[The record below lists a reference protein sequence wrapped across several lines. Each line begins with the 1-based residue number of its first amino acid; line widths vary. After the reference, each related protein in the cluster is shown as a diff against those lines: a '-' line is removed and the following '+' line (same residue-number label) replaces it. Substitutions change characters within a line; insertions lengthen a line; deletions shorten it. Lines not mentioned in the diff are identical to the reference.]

1 MSFVVVQNLSKS
13 FNDTKVFSNINFTIE
28 QGEFI
33 TLLGPSGCG
42 KSTLLRCIAGL
53 NSVDDG
59 HIMVA
64 GEDITNLP
72 PQKRGIGMVFQ
83 SYALFPNMTAYDNIA
98 FGLKIKKTPQ
108 AEIDK
113 AVREAIDLVELN
125 GREDHFID
133 ELSGGQRQRVAL
145 ARALVVRP
153 RILFLDEPLSAL
165 DAKIRKRLR
174 YLIRQIQKELNLTT
188 IFVTHDQEEAMVMS
202 DRIFLMNKGAIIQSG
217 APAEIYE
224 HPVDEFAAGFIGSYN
239 ILPADFAQKYFHFD
253 GKHKCAVRP
262 ESIYIGKPQEDVPG
276 LFGPLPATIKF
287 VQLLGSV
294 LRCTTEVAGTEI
306 TVDSLNLQTSTLKDG
321 QQVELYFTP
330 SELQALNS

>member
-1 MSFVVVQNLSKS
+1 MPRIYADLLAKRQDVINDALHYPSIVASRKVGTSYTLTKQRITCQQHFVFRLIQRYMTRRMTRRM
-13 FNDTKVFSNINFTIE
+13 NDTQV
-28 QGEFI
+28 
-33 TLLGPSGCG
+33 
-42 KSTLLRCIAGL
+42 
-53 NSVDDG
+53 
-59 HIMVA
+59 
-64 GEDITNLP
+64 
-72 PQKRGIGMVFQ
+72 
-83 SYALFPNMTAYDNIA
+83 
-98 FGLKIKKTPQ
+98 
-108 AEIDK
+108 
-113 AVREAIDLVELN
+113 
-125 GREDHFID
+125 
-133 ELSGGQRQRVAL
+133 
-145 ARALVVRP
+145 
-153 RILFLDEPLSAL
+153 SA
-165 DAKIRKRLR
+165 A
-174 YLIRQIQKELNLTT
+174 ELNLTT

-224 HPVDEFAAGFIGSYN
+224 HPVDAFAAGFIGSYN

-262 ESIYIGKPQEDVPG
+262 ESIYIGKPQEAVPG
-276 LFGPLPATIKF
+276 LVGPLPATIKF